1 MIEYVSIFVV
11 RTPKKHVKVRGF
23 LVQKINSSIVK
34 FCVGPTKRNGWYYH
48 DPLDPETC
56 PKCLLHFAFGLNK
69 IPYHPEFY
77 NKPNAVGGLKN
88 A

>member
-1 MIEYVSIFVV
+1 MCPVLTYNHLS
-11 RTPKKHVKVRGF
+11 PVRGF
-23 LVQKINSSIVK
+23 FVQKINSSIVK

-69 IPYHPEFY
+69 IPYYPEFY
-77 NKPNAVGGLKN
+77 NAPNAVGGLKN